1 MRPAPALAVL
11 GLTAALAACGP
22 VPVEQAERQCLSQA
36 QLAQK
41 PRGSVALGAT
51 SHGPA
56 ARVQLELSSDY
67 LAGRDPNQVFA
78 ECVYRRAGQLPRNP
92 LSSQPAWKG

>member
-1 MRPAPALAVL
+1 MRPRAALP
-11 GLTAALAACGP
+11 GLALMAALAACGP

-36 QLAQK
+36 QLAQH
-41 PRGSVALGAT
+41 PRGSVAVGTT

-56 ARVQLELSSDY
+56 ARVDLRISGDFLM
-67 LAGRDPNQVFA
+67 GRDPDQVYS